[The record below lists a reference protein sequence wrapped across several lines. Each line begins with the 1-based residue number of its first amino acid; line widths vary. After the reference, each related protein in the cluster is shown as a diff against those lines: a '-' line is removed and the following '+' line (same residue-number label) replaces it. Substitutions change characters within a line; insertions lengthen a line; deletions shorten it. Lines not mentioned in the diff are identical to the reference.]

1 MLRTAARNRTSYSA
15 PAAPRVSCP
24 LPRVPCPLPR
34 CCLAVASKLPSKS
47 CSPVVSTPVSLK
59 IFYAPW
65 LPRAK
70 RTEDRYSQK
79 VAQTLPT
86 TLYFPPSSS
95 SSLNSTQGQ
104 AARPGGTAW
113 LRLRLPPKRGRPELS
128 PIFSFQFWQT
138 NFRQIFHTSF
148 CKKI

>member
-95 SSLNSTQGQ
+95 SSSNLHKV
-104 AARPGGTAW
+104 
-113 LRLRLPPKRGRPELS
+113 RLPGRVGPRGFGCVYHRRGVGRNYR
-128 PIFSFQFWQT
+128 QF
-138 NFRQIFHTSF
+138 FHFSF
-148 CKKI
+148 CKKIFGKFFIPVLAQKC